1 MSKCLQ
7 IDNVEVFSTCHDNN
21 VSGNI
26 VWKSE
31 FTVDFVLPSALCDF
45 TRGDKK
51 GAEVAFGH
59 KSGHDNFDVTVNRTK
74 AETLCFHSVMWT
86 HLSILFSVIIGEKN
100 LLFTAILEDSVCR
113 SWMLPKCQNAKYL
126 FYFSKRINFNSYGK
140 ESLFTRWG
148 RQRDMIQAKGG
159 SCWVVNKIQYQM

>member
-59 KSGHDNFDVTVNRTK
+59 NMIILMSLLIGQKQKHF
-74 AETLCFHSVMWT
+74 AFTLSCGLTYQYCFQWS
-86 HLSILFSVIIGEKN
+86 LGKKN

-159 SCWVVNKIQYQM
+159 SCWVVNKIQYQI